1 VWVTTEDVVRKKYE
15 ALSPLMD
22 ERMRRCW
29 AGIEAES
36 LGEGGITIV
45 ERATGMS
52 RTTIRAGRDEL
63 RGGIDN
69 AGVVQVRRP
78 GGGRPRLEELNPGLI
93 TDLESLVEP
102 VTRGDPESPLR
113 WTAKSTRKLA
123 AELTELGTPISP
135 QKVGELLFL
144 MGYRLQAVQKTREGT
159 EHPDRNAQFEFIND
173 RAEAYQARNAP
184 VISVDTKKKELVGD
198 FANAGRE
205 WQPIGEPVPVRVH
218 DFIDKDLGKVIPY
231 GVYDLA
237 RNEGW
242 VNVGIDHDTP
252 EFAVA
257 SIKRWWSQMGRKVY
271 EKATELLI
279 TADAGG
285 SNAYRSRVFKTE
297 LQAFADQT
305 GLTIGVSH
313 FPPGTSKWNKIEHRM
328 FCHITE
334 NWRGRP
340 LVDHETVVQLI
351 GATRTSTGLRIKAK
365 LDERSFPKGVEVTD
379 EELAEVNL
387 IREAFHGEWNYT
399 IAPRRRRE
407 S

>member
-1 VWVTTEDVVRKKYE
+1 
-15 ALSPLMD
+15 MD

-29 AGIEAES
+29 AGIEAEA
-36 LGEGGITIV
+36 LGDGGIAIV

-52 RTTIRAGRDEL
+52 RTTIRAGRDEV
-63 RGGIDN
+63 RAGIK
-69 AGVVQVRRP
+69 ATEVVQVRRA
-78 GGGRPRLEELNPGLI
+78 GGGRPRLEALDPGLI

-113 WTAKSTRKLA
+113 WTSKSTRKLA
-123 AELTELGTPISP
+123 AELTERGKPISP
-135 QKVGELLFL
+135 QKVGELLFA
-144 MGYRLQAVQKTREGT
+144 MGYRLQAVQKTSEGT

-173 RAEAYQARNAP
+173 RVEGYQQRGAP

-198 FANAGRE
+198 FKNAGRE
-205 WQPIGEPVPVRVH
+205 WRPMSEPIPVRVH
-218 DFIDKDLGKVIPY
+218 DFKDPDLGKVIPY
-231 GVYDLA
+231 GVYDLG

-257 SIKRWWSQMGRKVY
+257 SIARWWSLMGCKVY

-297 LQAFADQT
+297 LQKFADRT

-334 NWRGRP
+334 NWRGQP
-340 LVDHETVVQLI
+340 LVDRETVVQLI
-351 GATRTSTGLRIKAK
+351 GATRTTTGLRVKAK
-365 LDERSFPKGVEVTD
+365 LDVRLFPKGTEVTD
-379 EELAEVNL
+379 EKLAEVNL
-387 IREAFHGEWNYT
+387 VKEAFHGEWNYT
-399 IAPRRRRE
+399 IAPRRRE

>member
-1 VWVTTEDVVRKKYE
+1 VVVTTEDVVRNKYE
-15 ALSPLMD
+15 ALLPLMD

-36 LGEGGITIV
+36 LGDGGIAIV

-63 RGGIDN
+63 RGGIEN
-69 AGVVQVRRP
+69 AAVVQVRRP

-102 VTRGDPESPLR
+102 MTLGDPESPLR
-113 WTAKSTRKLA
+113 WTTKSTRKLA
-123 AELTELGTPISP
+123 AELTERGTPISP

-173 RAEAYQARNAP
+173 RVEAYQARDAP

-198 FANAGRE
+198 FANKGRE
-205 WQPIGEPVPVRVH
+205 WQPMSEPVPVRVH

-257 SIKRWWSQMGRKVY
+257 SIARWWSQMGRKVY

-297 LQAFADQT
+297 LQEFADRT

-340 LVDHETVVQLI
+340 LVDHETIVQLI
-351 GATRTSTGLRIKAK
+351 GATRTTTGLRVRAK
-365 LDERSFPKGVEVTD
+365 LDERAFPKGVEVTD

-387 IREAFHGEWNYT
+387 IRNAFHGEWNYT

>member
-1 VWVTTEDVVRKKYE
+1 VVTIEDVVRKKYE

-29 AGIEAES
+29 AGIEAEL
-36 LGEGGITIV
+36 LGEGGIAIV

-69 AGVVQVRRP
+69 AAVVEVRRP

-113 WTAKSTRKLA
+113 WTTKSTRKLA
-123 AELTELGTPISP
+123 ADLTARGTPISP

-173 RAEAYQARNAP
+173 RVEAYQARSAP

-198 FANAGRE
+198 FANKGRE
-205 WQPIGEPVPVRVH
+205 WQPTGEPVPVRVH

-231 GVYDLA
+231 GVYDVA

-242 VNVGIDHDTP
+242 VNVGVDHDTP

-257 SIKRWWSQMGRKVY
+257 SIARWWTQMGRKVY

-297 LQAFADQT
+297 LQTFADRT

-351 GATRTSTGLRIKAK
+351 GATRTTTGLRVRAK
-365 LDERSFPKGVEVTD
+365 LDERAFPKGVEVTD
-379 EELAEVNL
+379 EELAEINL
-387 IREAFHGEWNYT
+387 VKEAFHGEWNYT
-399 IAPRRRRE
+399 IAPRRRQ